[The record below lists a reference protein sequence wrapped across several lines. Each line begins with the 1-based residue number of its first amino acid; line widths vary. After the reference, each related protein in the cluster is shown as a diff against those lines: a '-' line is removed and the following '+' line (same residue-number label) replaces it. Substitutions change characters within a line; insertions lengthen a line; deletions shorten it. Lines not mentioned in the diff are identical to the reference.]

1 MENKIQELDSKN
13 CQLTL
18 EKLNL
23 FLDFLKLSPDISYDP
38 NTQKYYLKTFNNII
52 GEASFSK
59 EKENNYQQLNVCL
72 YSDNGQVTFSILD
85 TPTCFENSE
94 IIFDIED
101 EYGILKGTLGINK
114 NYIANLPFNYT
125 NFRLQRFKNEQLIE
139 NIVFDST
146 KCYFTDKKNDTRQ
159 IIKFD
164 VQESFWEG
172 PKVQISP
179 RNEDKYIVIYGDST
193 NTYLDGFT
201 ILDTKEQAFLPLD
214 KCLEEIKTEHA
225 TLQEQLKEAISIS
238 YPNLYSLIEEAM
250 YQTEYSGTNLV
261 EQAFKKVCLTQMS
274 EEFLD
279 LCFGQELI
287 KKLKKNK

>member
-13 CQLTL
+13 YQLTL

-23 FLDFLKLSPDISYDP
+23 FLNFLKLNPDISYDI
-38 NTQKYYLKTFNNII
+38 NTQRFYLKTNDNVI

-59 EKENNYQQLNVCL
+59 ENGICYQQLNAKI
-72 YSDNGQVTFSILD
+72 YSDNGQVNCHILD
-85 TPTCFENSE
+85 TPTCFENSD
-94 IIFDIED
+94 ISFDIED
-101 EYGILKGTLGINK
+101 SYGTLKGILGINK
-114 NYIANLPFNYT
+114 NYISNSPFNCT
-125 NFRLQRFKNEQLIE
+125 NFRLQRFKNDQLVQ
-139 NIVFDST
+139 NVVLDST
-146 KCYFTDKKNDTRQ
+146 KCYFTDKKNQERQ

-172 PKVQISP
+172 TKVQISP

-201 ILDTKEQAFLPLD
+201 ILDTRKQAFLPLD
-214 KCLEEIKTEHA
+214 KCLEEIKTEHE
-225 TLQEQLKEAISIS
+225 TLLEQLKQAIVIS
-238 YPNLYSLIEEAM
+238 YPNLYSLVEEAI

-261 EQAFKKVCLTQMS
+261 EQAVKSVCLTQMS

-279 LCFGQELI
+279 LCFGQKLI
-287 KKLKKNK
+287 KKLKK